1 MQSVAV
7 FSTSA
12 SAISIFAENN
22 ETNFRHFQSQLAQT
36 CSSFT
41 SIDKCLVEKTYNQS
55 ELLEDVLLGF
65 EKKKS
70 LTKPINLITEELTK
84 PAYGRYYTLRP
95 SFLMTTDDRTN
106 ELLLEL
112 KRNLST
118 YYIHVFD
125 PRFYLGFSN
134 PSIPMVSKKIK
145 PDETLGI
152 YYSLVVTEVSVT

>member
-1 MQSVAV
+1 MKV
-7 FSTSA
+7 
-12 SAISIFAENN
+12 
-22 ETNFRHFQSQLAQT
+22 AQT
-36 CSSFT
+36 CSSFA

-65 EKKKS
+65 EKKES

-106 ELLLEL
+106 ELLLEF
-112 KRNLST
+112 KRDLST

-134 PSIPMVSKKIK
+134 PGIPMVSKKIK

>member
-1 MQSVAV
+1 M
-7 FSTSA
+7 
-12 SAISIFAENN
+12 
-22 ETNFRHFQSQLAQT
+22 
-36 CSSFT
+36 
-41 SIDKCLVEKTYNQS
+41 D
-55 ELLEDVLLGF
+55 DVLLGF

-95 SFLMTTDDRTN
+95 SFLMTTDDRTD

-125 PRFYLGFSN
+125 PRFYLGFYN
-134 PSIPMVSKKIK
+134 PCIPMVRKKINL
-145 PDETLGI
+145 DETLGI
-152 YYSLVVTEVSVT
+152 YYSLVVTEVRMTITLDVNDTKASSFSWYHLLIFSK

>member
-1 MQSVAV
+1 M
-7 FSTSA
+7 
-12 SAISIFAENN
+12 
-22 ETNFRHFQSQLAQT
+22 
-36 CSSFT
+36 
-41 SIDKCLVEKTYNQS
+41 DG
-55 ELLEDVLLGF
+55 VLLGF

-95 SFLMTTDDRTN
+95 SFLMTTDDRTD

-118 YYIHVFD
+118 YYIQVFD

-134 PSIPMVSKKIK
+134 PCIPMVSKKIN

-152 YYSLVVTEVSVT
+152 YYSLVVTEVRMTISQDVN